1 MAPATTA
8 NGKPKRKRQR
18 RRRQQQSDS
27 SSDSSSSSSSSES
40 ESSSLDDEEPAKPTT
55 VPTKAG
61 SDSSSSD
68 DSSSSSDSSS
78 SESDLSDFDMTGGG
92 RRRGRGRRNKAAAQQ
107 KQQQQQQQQGNVQAG
122 TVTEKTATMTELK
135 RPYPSRSPSPQRID
149 PAHVPLG
156 SSLFPLLKP
165 QTDGQAI
172 LQGQVPGDEG
182 YKAGEEEEKKTLEVA
197 EEKLQRERARE
208 QRFGEWWR
216 ARLVSE
222 FEGDLGGLAAE
233 PGLTPSR
240 LELLLSSLTT
250 LSSLHT
256 TTSTAAAQSR
266 SIWLHDPAAPIDPL
280 STVAATDDTEGAE
293 EWGKTPIGGQGDVE
307 VGEEGVEMDEK
318 RSKKGKSRRKSKGK
332 TEEREAAMDVDE

>member
-18 RRRQQQSDS
+18 RRRQQSDS
-27 SSDSSSSSSSSES
+27 SSDSSSSSSSSDS
-40 ESSSLDDEEPAKPTT
+40 DSSSEDEQPVKPAPVASNT
-55 VPTKAG
+55 A
-61 SDSSSSD
+61 SDSSSD

-78 SESDLSDFDMTGGG
+78 SESDLSDFDMAGG
-92 RRRGRGRRNKAAAQQ
+92 RRRGRGRRGKAAAQQ
-107 KQQQQQQQQGNVQAG
+107 QQQQNGEGQAQAG
-122 TVTEKTATMTELK
+122 PAANAAAELR
-135 RPYPSRSPSPQRID
+135 RPYPERSPSPQRID

-156 SSLFPLLKP
+156 SSLFPLLRP

-182 YKAGEEEEKKTLEVA
+182 YKAGEELNEEEKNKTLAVSED
-197 EEKLQRERARE
+197 KLERERARE

-216 ARLVSE
+216 ARLVGE
-222 FEGDLGGLAAE
+222 FEADLGGLAAE

-256 TTSTAAAQSR
+256 TTSTAAAKAR
-266 SIWLHDPAAPIDPL
+266 SIWLHDASAPIDPL
-280 STVAATDDTEGAE
+280 STVAATDDNEGAE

-332 TEEREAAMDVDE
+332 KEDEAAMDVDE

>member
-27 SSDSSSSSSSSES
+27 SSSGSSSSSSDSDSSSE
-40 ESSSLDDEEPAKPTT
+40 DEQPVQPVKAPSPA
-55 VPTKAG
+55 VAA
-61 SDSSSSD
+61 SSSSD

-78 SESDLSDFDMTGGG
+78 SDSDMSDLDMAGG
-92 RRRGRGRRNKAAAQQ
+92 RRRGRGRRGRA
-107 KQQQQQQQQGNVQAG
+107 QQQQSEGQSAATAAG
-122 TVTEKTATMTELK
+122 GASATTSAAELR

-156 SSLFPLLKP
+156 SSLFPLLQP
-165 QTDGQAI
+165 ATDGQPI
-172 LQGQVPGDEG
+172 LQGQVPGDVG
-182 YKAGEEEEKKTLEVA
+182 FAGETRTEEENVA
-197 EEKLQRERARE
+197 EPPIVSETVQRERERE

-233 PGLTPSR
+233 PGLNPSR
-240 LELLLSSLTT
+240 LQLLLSSLTT

-256 TTSTAAAQSR
+256 TSSTAAAEAR
-266 SIWLHDPAAPIDPL
+266 SIWLHNPAAPIDPL
-280 STVAATDDTEGAE
+280 SAVAATDDAEGAE

-307 VGEEGVEMDEK
+307 VGEEGVAMDEK
-318 RSKKGKSRRKSKGK
+318 KSKKGKSRRKSKGK
-332 TEEREAAMDVDE
+332 TDAAAMDVDE

>member
-27 SSDSSSSSSSSES
+27 SSDSSSSSSSSDS
-40 ESSSLDDEEPAKPTT
+40 DSSSDDEQPVKP
-55 VPTKAG
+55 VQAPTRTA
-61 SDSSSSD
+61 SDSSSD

-78 SESDLSDFDMTGGG
+78 SDSDLSEIDMTGG
-92 RRRGRGRRNKAAAQQ
+92 RRRGRGRRNKAAQPQQ
-107 KQQQQQQQQGNVQAG
+107 DGQQTTQTGTAG
-122 TVTEKTATMTELK
+122 AAAGAGAADLR

-149 PAHVPLG
+149 PSHLPLG

-165 QTDGQAI
+165 QPDGQAI

-182 YKAGEEEEKKTLEVA
+182 YKAGEEQSAEEKQKISQIA
-197 EEKLQRERARE
+197 EEKLEGERARE
-208 QRFGEWWR
+208 ARFGEWWR
-216 ARLVSE
+216 SRLVSE

-256 TTSTAAAQSR
+256 TSSTAAAQSR
-266 SIWLHDPAAPIDPL
+266 SIWLHDASAPIDPL
-280 STVAATDDTEGAE
+280 SAVAATGDNEGAE

-318 RSKKGKSRRKSKGK
+318 RSKKSKSRRKSKGK
-332 TEEREAAMDVDE
+332 KGDDTAMEVDE

>member
-27 SSDSSSSSSSSES
+27 SSDSSSSSSSSS
-40 ESSSLDDEEPAKPTT
+40 DSDSSSEDEQPLKTVQPPTRT
-55 VPTKAG
+55 S
-61 SDSSSSD
+61 SDSSSD

-78 SESDLSDFDMTGGG
+78 SESDLSEIDMTGG
-92 RRRGRGRRNKAAAQQ
+92 RRRGRGRRNKAV
-107 KQQQQQQQQGNVQAG
+107 QQQQDGQQATQAG
-122 TVTEKTATMTELK
+122 ATGAGSGRAELR
-135 RPYPSRSPSPQRID
+135 RPYASRSPSPQRVD
-149 PAHVPLG
+149 PSHVPLG

-165 QTDGQAI
+165 QPDGQAI

-182 YKAGEEEEKKTLEVA
+182 YKAGEEHTEEEKQQLSQVA

-208 QRFGEWWR
+208 ARFGEWWR
-216 ARLVSE
+216 SRLVSE

-256 TTSTAAAQSR
+256 TSSTAAAQSR
-266 SIWLHDPAAPIDPL
+266 SIWLHDPSAPIDPL
-280 STVAATDDTEGAE
+280 SAVAATGDTEGAE
-293 EWGKTPIGGQGDVE
+293 EWGKTPIGGRGDVE

-318 RSKKGKSRRKSKGK
+318 RSKKSKSRRKSKGK
-332 TEEREAAMDVDE
+332 KTDDTAMEVDE

>member
-1 MAPATTA
+1 M
-8 NGKPKRKRQR
+8 R
-18 RRRQQQSDS
+18 
-27 SSDSSSSSSSSES
+27 
-40 ESSSLDDEEPAKPTT
+40 
-55 VPTKAG
+55 
-61 SDSSSSD
+61 
-68 DSSSSSDSSS
+68 
-78 SESDLSDFDMTGGG
+78 GG
-92 RRRGRGRRNKAAAQQ
+92 RRRGRGRRNKAAAE
-107 KQQQQQQQQGNVQAG
+107 QGDAAKTPQAGAAGQAG
-122 TVTEKTATMTELK
+122 TTTAELR

-149 PAHVPLG
+149 PSHVPLG

-182 YKAGEEEEKKTLEVA
+182 YKAGEQEQTEEEKTKASEVA
-197 EEKLQRERARE
+197 QEKLQREHARE

-222 FEGDLGGLAAE
+222 FEGDLGGLAAVSSRFNRIPSVTLSLTFPWLQE

-256 TTSTAAAQSR
+256 TSSTAAAKSR
-266 SIWLHDPAAPIDPL
+266 SIWLHNPAAPIDPL
-280 STVAATDDTEGAE
+280 STVAATDDNEGAE

-332 TEEREAAMDVDE
+332 KDDDNAMQVDE

>member
-1 MAPATTA
+1 M
-8 NGKPKRKRQR
+8 R
-18 RRRQQQSDS
+18 
-27 SSDSSSSSSSSES
+27 
-40 ESSSLDDEEPAKPTT
+40 
-55 VPTKAG
+55 
-61 SDSSSSD
+61 
-68 DSSSSSDSSS
+68 
-78 SESDLSDFDMTGGG
+78 GG
-92 RRRGRGRRNKAAAQQ
+92 RRRGRGRRNKAAAE
-107 KQQQQQQQQGNVQAG
+107 QGDAAKTPQAGAAGQAG
-122 TVTEKTATMTELK
+122 TTTAELR
-135 RPYPSRSPSPQRID
+135 RPYPSRSPSPQPQRID
-149 PAHVPLG
+149 PSHVPLG

-182 YKAGEEEEKKTLEVA
+182 YKAGEQEQTEEEKTKASEIA
-197 EEKLQRERARE
+197 QEKLQREHARE

-256 TTSTAAAQSR
+256 TSSTAAAKSR
-266 SIWLHDPAAPIDPL
+266 SIWLHNPAAPIDPL
-280 STVAATDDTEGAE
+280 STVAATDDNEGAE

-332 TEEREAAMDVDE
+332 KDDDNAMQVDE